1 MNGAQKP
8 STFEGFS
15 KFQVLK
21 TNLANWKALKF
32 IPYIGWEKLNK
43 INKLKQCIRC
53 YFEIM

>member
-8 STFEGFS
+8 STFKGFS

-32 IPYIGWEKLNK
+32 IPSTGWGKLNK
-43 INKLKQCIRC
+43 INKLK
-53 YFEIM
+53 